1 MLRATGHARMV
12 TAAGSDF
19 FKPASLHF
27 ASTTRALRRLVPPV
41 STLGARKAK
50 RREKRAAR
58 SPASPTGREASCP
71 NFLPGYLRL
80 CRGDTRPAR
89 GSIKL
94 TLLSTQ
100 RWACKTKLLARLQTF
115 CSARYG
121 YVVFCLSTFFGLL
134 RAAWRRVKLL
144 Q

>member
-1 MLRATGHARMV
+1 MHCTNLPRTCTDPLPVVA
-12 TAAGSDF
+12 
-19 FKPASLHF
+19 ASLLRF
-27 ASTTRALRRLVPPV
+27 A
-41 STLGARKAK
+41 
-50 RREKRAAR
+50 AA
-58 SPASPTGREASCP
+58 S
-71 NFLPGYLRL
+71 
-80 CRGDTRPAR
+80 R
-89 GSIKL
+89 GSRPDKVYA
-94 TLLSTQ
+94 Q